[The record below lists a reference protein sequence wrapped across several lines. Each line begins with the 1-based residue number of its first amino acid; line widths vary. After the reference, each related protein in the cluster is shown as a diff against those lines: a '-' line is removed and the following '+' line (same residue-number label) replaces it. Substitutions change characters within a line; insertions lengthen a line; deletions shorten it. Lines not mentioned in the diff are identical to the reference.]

1 MAGASPRVSRGLL
14 IALVG
19 AQLLGGVVGTTIGA
33 PDVAHE
39 ATTGRLDVGLT
50 AGPLLNMVQC
60 RLDDRELGPWPDP
73 TDGPEQAE
81 RAARRGEHHFDCD
94 SETWRVTPRPR
105 GPRGPWRGRRRG
117 SASHLR
123 RPVGSRGGKEV
134 GGK

>member
-73 TDGPEQAE
+73 TDGPEQTAP
-81 RAARRGEHHFDCD
+81 AARRGEHNLHC
-94 SETWRVTPRPR
+94 TGKTRRAPPPPRDT
-105 GPRGPWRGRRRG
+105 
-117 SASHLR
+117 H
-123 RPVGSRGGKEV
+123 
-134 GGK
+134 